1 MDIDNFRVVLDM
13 ETSFNIMM
21 KLNEAMNNDIYV
33 IAFNME
39 NYKKLFVNY
48 VFVVNSMTTMSL
60 VSIWKQ
66 YL

>member
-1 MDIDNFRVVLDM
+1 VDIDNFRVVLDM

-21 KLNEAMNNDIYV
+21 NLNEAMNNDIYV

-39 NYKKLFVNY
+39 NCKKLFVNY
-48 VFVVNSMTTMSL
+48 VFVVNNMTTMSL